1 MTKRTKSI
9 AAVVAVLICVGLFLM
24 TKVHLGYYS
33 HDKAIADDAERI
45 AIQRFNSKQF
55 DAIYDSFA
63 ENEKQAIPRKQ
74 ALEAM
79 HATFDRFGT

>member
-1 MTKRTKSI
+1 M
-9 AAVVAVLICVGLFLM
+9 
-24 TKVHLGYYS
+24 
-33 HDKAIADDAERI
+33 KAIADDAEKI

-63 ENEKQAIPRKQ
+63 ENVKQAIPRKR